1 MLSIYQN
8 IHFSKTVLMPQERK
22 VHDVKWEKQDTV
34 PYMQYDLNCEIF
46 IHLKKKKTRRKMHHL
61 ASFVS
66 VEWNHKI
73 SRITSLFLLRNSPEL
88 NWDSWTV

>member
-34 PYMQYDLNCEIF
+34 PYMQSESTVKYLYME
-46 IHLKKKKTRRKMHHL
+46 KKRL
-61 ASFVS
+61 EENASFGCICFYRMKS
-66 VEWNHKI
+66 QDTEP
-73 SRITSLFLLRNSPEL
+73 FCF
-88 NWDSWTV
+88 

>member
-46 IHLKKKKTRRKMHHL
+46 IHFKKKK
-61 ASFVS
+61 
-66 VEWNHKI
+66 
-73 SRITSLFLLRNSPEL
+73 
-88 NWDSWTV
+88 D